1 MVTQPADPAASPAI
15 LVEGLHEVFRVYS
28 ERPPGIKE
36 RLQGRRPVY
45 TEFHALSGID
55 LTIGHGERVGL
66 IGHNGSGK
74 STLLK
79 CMARILPADRGR
91 VVLNGRVATLLELG
105 AGFSPD
111 LSGRENV
118 FLNGSILGLS
128 RKEITAA
135 FDSIVDFAGVRD
147 FIDMPVRNYSS
158 GMYVRLG
165 FAIAVHVDPDILLVD
180 EVLSVGDAAFQQKS
194 LGAMQALAESGKT
207 VVLVSH
213 DLGAMRALCRRGIVL
228 DHGRLAFDGPIEQ
241 ALTAYERIVAGG
253 RAGPAAMQH
262 VELAAEGDQ
271 RAKITAVR
279 LDAPG
284 HDVRVQAP
292 AQRPAATLP
301 SGAKTRLEVE
311 ATCVEDLVGEGGLTV
326 GFTLRRPDMPAPV
339 YQTRSAWRVTYL
351 APPPPGVPL
360 RVVFDLELQVL
371 TGTYVVDVELGNAET
386 DVVHDRRQDVL
397 EIAVEAAPYDVGI
410 SPLGVSLSVHNP
422 EGVWPPDS
430 VPPPPEEGGPRYHAR
445 RDNPR
450 PTPAD
455 PGAEA

>member
-1 MVTQPADPAASPAI
+1 MAQPAAPEAPPAI
-15 LVEGLHEVFRVYS
+15 VVEGLHEVFRVYS

-36 RLQGRRPVY
+36 RLQGRRAAY

-55 LTIGHGERVGL
+55 VTIGHGERVGL

-118 FLNGSILGLS
+118 FLNGSILGLT
-128 RKEITAA
+128 RREITAA
-135 FDSIVDFAGVRD
+135 FDSIVDFAGVGD

-180 EVLSVGDAAFQQKS
+180 EVLSVGDATFQQKS
-194 LGAMQALAESGKT
+194 LAAMQALAESGKT
-207 VVLVSH
+207 IVLVSH
-213 DLGAMRALCRRGIVL
+213 DLAAMQALCRRGVVL
-228 DHGRLAFDGPIEQ
+228 DHGRVAFDGPIEQ
-241 ALTAYERIVAGG
+241 ALTAYERIVAAG
-253 RAGPAAMQH
+253 RAGPAAVPH
-262 VELAAEGDQ
+262 VEVAAEGDQ
-271 RAKITAVR
+271 RATITGVR
-279 LDAPG
+279 MEAPG

-292 AQRPAATLP
+292 AEGPVTTLP
-301 SGAKTRLEVE
+301 SGAKARLEVE
-311 ATCVEDLVGEGGLTV
+311 ATCMEDLVGQGGLTV
-326 GFTLRRPDMPAPV
+326 GFTLRRRDLPAPV
-339 YQTRSAWRVTYL
+339 YETRTAWRVVYL

-386 DVVHDRRQDVL
+386 DVVHDRRREAL
-397 EIAVEAAPYDVGI
+397 EIAVEAAAHDVGI
-410 SPLGVSLSVHNP
+410 TPLGVSLSVHNP
-422 EGVWPPDS
+422 EGVWPAES
-430 VPPPPEEGGPRYHAR
+430 LPPSPEAGGPRYHAR
-445 RDNPR
+445 RDGPR
-450 PTPAD
+450 GSARDPDAD
-455 PGAEA
+455 G